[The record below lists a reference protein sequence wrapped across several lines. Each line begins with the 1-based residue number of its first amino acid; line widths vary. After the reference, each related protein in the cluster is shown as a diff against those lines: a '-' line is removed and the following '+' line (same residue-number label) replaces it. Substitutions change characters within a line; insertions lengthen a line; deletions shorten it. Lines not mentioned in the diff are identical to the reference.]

1 MISNLITELSVNL
14 IDFEAPT
21 PPAFG
26 PSVEDKQLD
35 SFLLPGSD
43 NTNGANNLGVSGG
56 HSNSVMG
63 TGLGL
68 PNSPSQPPQKDPFD
82 MRKLTT
88 KAEIEVRYIAM
99 QYP

>member
-1 MISNLITELSVNL
+1 MFLFAELTIENL

-35 SFLLPGSD
+35 SFLLPGSYQ
-43 NTNGANNLGVSGG
+43 TNGANNLGAAG
-56 HSNSVMG
+56 HSNCVG

-68 PNSPSQPPQKDPFD
+68 PNSPSQPPTKDPFD
-82 MRKLTT
+82 MRT
-88 KAEIEVRYIAM
+88 YF
-99 QYP
+99 